1 MRPAIFLDRDGTLI
15 VEKHYLH
22 RPEEVEIF
30 PEAAP
35 ALHRLGQA
43 GFALVVVTNQSGV
56 GRGYYTEA
64 DVHRVHDHLQAE
76 LARSGV
82 EFLRFYSAFEAPD
95 QPSHG
100 RKPSPQFL
108 WDARDAFGLDLAASY
123 MVGDKRID
131 LEAGWNAGVKA
142 SFLVRTGYGAEL
154 ERAEGPSLHPAIIV
168 DGWHQVAER
177 ILGPAATPAV

>member
-35 ALHRLGQA
+35 ALRRLSKA

-64 DVHRVHDHLQAE
+64 DVHRVHDHIRAE
-76 LARSGV
+76 MAR
-82 EFLRFYSAFEAPD
+82 
-95 QPSHG
+95 
-100 RKPSPQFL
+100 
-108 WDARDAFGLDLAASY
+108 
-123 MVGDKRID
+123 
-131 LEAGWNAGVKA
+131 AGVDRK
-142 SFLVRTGYGAEL
+142 STRLNSSHIPLSRM
-154 ERAEGPSLHPAIIV
+154 PSSA
-168 DGWHQVAER
+168 
-177 ILGPAATPAV
+177 